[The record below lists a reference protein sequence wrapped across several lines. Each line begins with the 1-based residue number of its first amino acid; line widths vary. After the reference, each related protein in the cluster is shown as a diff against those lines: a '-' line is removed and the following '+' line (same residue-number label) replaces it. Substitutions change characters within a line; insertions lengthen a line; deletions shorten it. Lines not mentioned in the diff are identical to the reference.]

1 MAAQNKVRFNVVD
14 FLLIL
19 LVILSV
25 VALFLRPQVLEK
37 IGEMTATET
46 VVVNFYADRLS
57 ESECNAISV
66 GDSLVIGDGEYG
78 ELLSYTVQP
87 YQTFQLIES
96 DAGSES
102 AFFKEVTEPDLYT
115 VKGQIRLTGTRKEDG
130 FHVGGNLPVG
140 VGSIL
145 EIQSVSY
152 ILTLEIVGIS

>member
-1 MAAQNKVRFNVVD
+1 MSAQKKVRFNVVD

-37 IGEMTATET
+37 ISELTATET

-57 ESECNAISV
+57 EEESNALSV
-66 GDSLVIGDGEYG
+66 GDRLTVGDGEYG

-87 YQTFQLIES
+87 YQTLQLIES
-96 DAGSES
+96 DAEAEN

-115 VKGQIRLTGTRKEDG
+115 VKGQIRLTGIRRTDG
-130 FHVGGNLPVG
+130 FHVGGNFAVG
-140 VGSIL
+140 VGSIV
-145 EIQSVSY
+145 EIQSDSY